1 MKRYVRTTS
10 HRWLYKVVRFE
21 QFNQRVIFPS
31 RIFSFNRKQMS
42 KNWISQ
48 EIKQS
53 SGKSFAEFVSF
64 MFAIPYS
71 PYIYTVFFKTPVWEP
86 LM

>member
-1 MKRYVRTTS
+1 
-10 HRWLYKVVRFE
+10 
-21 QFNQRVIFPS
+21 
-31 RIFSFNRKQMS
+31 MS

-53 SGKSFAEFVSF
+53 SGKGFAEFVSF

-71 PYIYTVFFKTPVWEP
+71 PYIKIRKSSEMNTIMIFEA
-86 LM
+86 